1 MTTTTNAA
9 EHIRSTI
16 QNLAASLVDCPQDLM
31 VNVMVGEQAT
41 VYEIKCNPRDR
52 GKIIGK
58 GGKMAGVLRH
68 LVVCMAARSKIRAT
82 LEIVD

>member
-1 MTTTTNAA
+1 MTQIENSA
-9 EHIRSTI
+9 EKIRKTV
-16 QNLAASLVDCPQDLM
+16 QDLVEQLVDHPAEVM

-41 VYEIKCNPRDR
+41 VYEVQCNPRDR

-58 GGKMAGVLRH
+58 AGKMAACLRH
-68 LVVCMAARSKIRAT
+68 IVVCMAARAKIRAT